1 MGKWKAFRKSK
12 EQDVL
17 LKSIV
22 AMMIKRSE
30 FAVEFDIPVGMIVMT
45 QRGTNRGAA
54 VVTYLMDS
62 PEVVEK
68 MMVVRTYKMTKDEA
82 MKILNIGSGAAITWL
97 KPRAMDL
104 IARSVL
110 DGSISMPE
118 LLSLVAY
125 ETVTPPA
132 DLHEG
137 RLSQEFNATFGS
149 IAMRG
154 GFVSHNSIDE

>member
-1 MGKWKAFRKSK
+1 
-12 EQDVL
+12 
-17 LKSIV
+17 
-22 AMMIKRSE
+22 MMIKRSE

-45 QRGTNRGAA
+45 QRGTGKGAA

-62 PEVVEK
+62 PEVEEQ
-68 MMVVRTYKMTKDEA
+68 MTVVRTYKMSKDEA
-82 MKILNIGSGAAITWL
+82 MKIINIGAGAAITWL

-110 DGSISMPE
+110 DGSISMPD

-132 DLHEG
+132 DIREG
-137 RLSQEFNATFGS
+137 KLSQEFNATLGG
-149 IAMRG
+149 IALNG
-154 GFVSHNSIDE
+154 GFVSSNSIDE